1 MKPSVSA
8 MDALNRGTMS
18 GATDEYSAIVHEG
31 LNAQERAA
39 LAHAVADR
47 RGLRV
52 LDLGVGAGRTVAPLM
67 GITSNYVGVDYVEEM
82 VDHCRKRFPGV
93 RFERMDARSLTAFRD
108 GEFDIVFFSC
118 NGISMVNHEGRLAI
132 LSEVRRVLAPDG
144 WFVFSTPNRD
154 SWQYAARFRL
164 PDLIPTANPVKLAV
178 RVMKHLGLIA
188 YRAFNRLRYIRHEE
202 RREDYAIINSVY
214 HHYQTML
221 YFISIDAQ
229 RRQLEAAGF
238 DKDIVVHD
246 LAGHVVSGHCSDGT
260 IAFTA
265 KRAA

>member
-1 MKPSVSA
+1 MNSSVSA
-8 MDALNRGTMS
+8 MDELNRGTMS

-31 LNAQERAA
+31 LNSQERAA
-39 LAHAVADR
+39 LEHAVAGR
-47 RGLRV
+47 RSLRV
-52 LDLGVGAGRTVAPLM
+52 LDLGVGAGRTVVPLM
-67 GITSNYVGVDYVEEM
+67 DFASSYVGVDYVKEM
-82 VDHCRKRFPGV
+82 VDRCRERFPSV

-118 NGISMVNHEGRLAI
+118 NGIAMVNHEGRLAI
-132 LSEVRRVLAPDG
+132 LGEVRRVLAPDG
-144 WFVFSTPNRD
+144 WFVFSTPNRS

-164 PDLIPTANPVKLAV
+164 PEFESSANPVKLAV
-178 RVMKHLGLIA
+178 RVAKYLGLIA

-202 RREDYAIINSVY
+202 RQQDYAIINDVC

-246 LAGHVVSGHCSDGT
+246 LAAHVVTGDCGDGT
-260 IAFTA
+260 VAFTA
-265 KRAA
+265 KRAG